1 MCTNTNFNDNT
12 ECVGKLV
19 NLIYVDVV
27 YNISLSNRVWI
38 SLRFR
43 KSLRQHY

>member
-1 MCTNTNFNDNT
+1 MYNYTNFNDNT

-19 NLIYVDVV
+19 NLIYVDAV

-43 KSLRQHY
+43 KSLEH